1 MLFLGWP
8 KHSGCSLKLHLVAS
22 QRLFF
27 VGIHLLG
34 YGATVRRGRLYPIY
48 VGYIILSGMFQKH
61 VLVTRYVLVIYIYNY
76 ICILLYIICVCV
88 CVLYNYS
95 IFFTWKYRQ
104 VVNIIANGHV
114 RQGKPEHTRAPPST
128 SWADLRTY
136 PEFTWL
142 LPVDPNWLVVD
153 LPLWKILVNGKD
165 YPIYYT
171 LSHMLHGAGIF
182 TYIWVI
188 YGVNVGKYSSTMEH
202 MGMIRYDKNDIMRYE

>member
-61 VLVTRYVLVIYIYNY
+61 VLVTRYVLVIYNY

-104 VVNIIANGHV
+104 VVNII
-114 RQGKPEHTRAPPST
+114 GKWSCAAGETRAYQSATKHQLGWSQNLSWIYMAT
-128 SWADLRTY
+128 SCRSK
-136 PEFTWL
+136 
-142 LPVDPNWLVVD
+142 LVGGWPT
-153 LPLWKILVNGKD
+153 PLKNISQWEG
-165 YPIYYT
+165 
-171 LSHMLHGAGIF
+171 LSHILYIIPYAPWCWYIYLHLGHLWGKCWNIYHGAYGHDK
-182 TYIWVI
+182 IW
-188 YGVNVGKYSSTMEH
+188 
-202 MGMIRYDKNDIMRYE
+202 